1 MTAKKKTSAQKV
13 EPELKLPTWAGRVPL
28 ILLAVGVVMVLF
40 AFVFNDDK
48 SHLAHAWLVSFMFYL
63 SICLGAFF
71 LVLLHY
77 LFDSYWIVSIRRVA
91 EHLACLL
98 PLMAV
103 LFVPIAIYSGMEFV
117 AVDPDAEKAAEDKA
131 QKTSEAAEK
140 ASAIHGDTLAVAYQK
155 EDARSHEGKRAFYDW
170 MRSES
175 EYNLK
180 KDELVEKL
188 KEADPNISEEKL
200 AKKISTL
207 PVHDHAWH
215 AKKGYLNSGFW
226 HLRWVFCF
234 ANWGFFTWMLRKY
247 SLEQDKTGAADCT
260 RKCRVLAAVGIFV
273 FAATLTIGSIDW
285 MKGLEYQW
293 FSTMFGV
300 YYFAGSVWTSL
311 ITIYMIT
318 LFLKKTGPLK
328 DIVRDSTLKDN
339 ATLFFAFTVF
349 YAYIHFSQYFL
360 IWNAAIPEETFWYVK
375 REDGPWWNVG
385 MLIIFGHFFVPFLM
399 LLRID
404 VKTRPEVMIT
414 VAVLAWFLHFCDM
427 SYNIMP
433 VIHRFGGWM
442 EHIWIDVGCLALM
455 GGALSMVF
463 IHFFKQHPP
472 YPQKDPRIAET
483 MGVYVPLRSEA
494 KAAGK

>member
-1 MTAKKKTSAQKV
+1 MTAKKKTSAKKA
-13 EPELKLPTWAGRVPL
+13 EPEITLPAWAGKVPL
-28 ILLAVGVVMVLF
+28 ILLVAGAVLVLAGF
-40 AFVFNDDK
+40 FVNQ
-48 SHLAHAWLVSFMFYL
+48 SHFAHAWLVSFMFYL

-71 LVLLHY
+71 IVLVHY

-103 LFVPIAIYSGMEFV
+103 LFVPIAIWSGSEFV
-117 AVDPDAEKAAEDKA
+117 ELEQDAAVHHEEQA
-131 QKTSEAAEK
+131 QKTSDAAER
-140 ASAIHGDTLAVAYQK
+140 AAVIHSDTQAVVHKK
-155 EDARSHEGKRAFYDW
+155 EDGRSDGGKRAFYEW
-170 MRSES
+170 MKSEKKYS
-175 EYNLK
+175 ETGK
-180 KDELVEKL
+180 TD
-188 KEADPNISEEKL
+188 
-200 AKKISTL
+200 
-207 PVHDHAWH
+207 DHAWY
-215 AKKGYLNSGFW
+215 AKRGYLNKGFW
-226 HLRWVFCF
+226 TVRWVFCF
-234 ANWGFFTWMLRKY
+234 AIWGFFTWMLRKY

-273 FAATLTIGSIDW
+273 FAATLTIGVIDW

-311 ITIYMIT
+311 ITIYIIS
-318 LFLKKTGPLK
+318 LFLKKIGPL
-328 DIVRDSTLKDN
+328 RDVVQLSTLKDN

-433 VIHRFGGWM
+433 LIHRFGGWM
-442 EHIWIDVGCLALM
+442 ENIWIDVGCLALM

-463 IHFFKQHPP
+463 IHFFRQHPP

-483 MGVYVPLRSEA
+483 MGVYVQLHSEA

>member
-1 MTAKKKTSAQKV
+1 MTAKKKTSAKKA
-13 EPELKLPTWAGRVPL
+13 EPELKLPTWADKIPL
-28 ILLAVGVVMVLF
+28 ILLAVGAVLVLAGF
-40 AFVFNDDK
+40 LADQ
-48 SHLAHAWLVSFMFYL
+48 SHFAHAWLVSFMFYL

-77 LFDSYWIVSIRRVA
+77 LFDSYWIVSIRRGA

-103 LFVPIAIYSGMEFV
+103 LFVPIAIWSGMEFV
-117 AVDPDAEKAAEDKA
+117 VVEQDAAVHHEEQA

-140 ASAIHGDTLAVAYQK
+140 ASAIHGDTLAVADQK

-200 AKKISTL
+200 AKEISTL
-207 PVHDHAWH
+207 TFHDHAWH
-215 AKKGYLNSGFW
+215 AKRGYLSSGFW

-234 ANWGFFTWMLRKY
+234 AIWGFFTWMLRKY

-311 ITIYMIT
+311 ITIYIIT

>member
-1 MTAKKKTSAQKV
+1 
-13 EPELKLPTWAGRVPL
+13 
-28 ILLAVGVVMVLF
+28 
-40 AFVFNDDK
+40 
-48 SHLAHAWLVSFMFYL
+48 
-63 SICLGAFF
+63 
-71 LVLLHY
+71 
-77 LFDSYWIVSIRRVA
+77 
-91 EHLACLL
+91 
-98 PLMAV
+98 
-103 LFVPIAIYSGMEFV
+103 MEFV

-140 ASAIHGDTLAVAYQK
+140 ASAIHGDTLAVADQK

-188 KEADPNISEEKL
+188 EEADPNISEEKL
-200 AKKISTL
+200 AKEISTL
-207 PVHDHAWH
+207 SLHDHAWH

-234 ANWGFFTWMLRKY
+234 AIWGFFTWMLRKY

-311 ITIYMIT
+311 ITIYIIT

-433 VIHRFGGWM
+433 VIHRFGGWR
-442 EHIWIDVGCLALM
+442 EHILIDVGCLALM